1 MEARGAVS
9 GLKAASG
16 RRGFSSLARSLHVP
30 SSSAQLPGGGQAA
43 DIQLLLIPGK
53 AGERGLPDKAKMAQ
67 LDLNFR

>member
-30 SSSAQLPGGGQAA
+30 SSAQLPGGGQAA